1 METATKEKQTIN
13 SVLKQSLGSLQSMAT
28 ADPADAVEQE
38 RKENL
43 SVIDYKMVTFSL
55 AGKDYAIDIMKV
67 KEIAKA
73 GRFTYVPNTLPFVL
87 GVYNLRGDIIPIV
100 DLRLFFNIDI
110 PEREYDAIENML
122 IVSVGEQTFG
132 VVVDEIDKVV
142 GIQKSTINPPHP
154 LFGDI
159 NIKYIQG
166 VVEVNNRLFILL
178 DIERI
183 FGFIPHDAK
192 IWAEYDPE
200 NEKTYLLT
208 TGVLWTNYLDDVEDI
223 LNRQDGQCDVS
234 MEITVDESAMGIEGE
249 EVIKDFRF
257 LGITMLNDSPA
268 MVKCNLAIA
277 NFQMDEL
284 KTSLQEMMKMYAIE
298 MEGGENMDK
307 DKVVEPEVK
316 EEDFEE
322 VPAEPEEEKVV
333 EDEFACDPK
342 KKRNCEEDDKK
353 KEDEDDD
360 KKVLGKKKYEELEAK
375 YSALEKSY
383 AELEAKL
390 ESMAD
395 YAELKAFKDA
405 YDAEQ
410 YKAKVD
416 AISKEFGLAEKDF
429 KDIREKAYAKEIS
442 LENYE
447 EKLALISYRQNA
459 KKNFGA
465 EKEKNEAM
473 IIDSTDTEEISIY
486 GELDKY
492 FK

>member
-1 METATKEKQTIN
+1 MSKQIYGTLGNLVRFNNDSRFLSCILKVCHDGDNVNETNFAKEDM
-13 SVLKQSLGSLQSMAT
+13 LRCAEQSIRECPILGS
-28 ADPADAVEQE
+28 
-38 RKENL
+38 
-43 SVIDYKMVTFSL
+43 
-55 AGKDYAIDIMKV
+55 
-67 KEIAKA
+67 
-73 GRFTYVPNTLPFVL
+73 
-87 GVYNLRGDIIPIV
+87 
-100 DLRLFFNIDI
+100 
-110 PEREYDAIENML
+110 
-122 IVSVGEQTFG
+122 
-132 VVVDEIDKVV
+132 VVVDEDTGEKRLNGHDMETELVETEEGYQLKV
-142 GIQKSTINPPHP
+142 NH
-154 LFGDI
+154 
-159 NIKYIQG
+159 
-166 VVEVNNRLFILL
+166 
-178 DIERI
+178 IERI
-183 FGFIPHDAK
+183 YGFIPHDAK
-192 IWAEYDPE
+192 VWMEYDVE
-200 NEKTYLLT
+200 KEKTYILT
-208 TGVLWTNYLDDVEDI
+208 NGVLWANYLDDVEDI
-223 LNRQDGQCDVS
+223 LDKKDGETDIS
-234 MEITVDESAMGIEGE
+234 MEITVDNSSMGMNGIEN
-249 EVIKDFRF
+249 IKDFRF
-257 LGITMLNDSPA
+257 LGITMLHDRPA
-268 MVKCNLAIA
+268 MEGANLRLA

-322 VPAEPEEEKVV
+322 VPAETEEVAK
-333 EDEFACDPK
+333 DEFACDPK

-353 KEDEDDD
+353 KEDEEDMAC
-360 KKVLGKKKYEELEAK
+360 KKKKYEELEAK
-375 YSALEKSY
+375 YSALEKSH

-395 YAELKAFKDA
+395 YAELKAFKEA

>member
-1 METATKEKQTIN
+1 MSKQIYGT
-13 SVLKQSLGSLQSMAT
+13 LG
-28 ADPADAVEQE
+28 
-38 RKENL
+38 
-43 SVIDYKMVTFSL
+43 
-55 AGKDYAIDIMKV
+55 
-67 KEIAKA
+67 
-73 GRFTYVPNTLPFVL
+73 
-87 GVYNLRGDIIPIV
+87 
-100 DLRLFFNIDI
+100 DLRFKDDSRFVNCIIKVCHDGLNKNNSSFDK
-110 PEREYDAIENML
+110 ENML
-122 IVSVGEQTFG
+122 RCAEQSLRECPILG
-132 VVVDEIDKVV
+132 SVVVDEVTGERRLNGHDIDMSLEETENGYEVKVR
-142 GIQKSTINPPHP
+142 H
-154 LFGDI
+154 
-159 NIKYIQG
+159 
-166 VVEVNNRLFILL
+166 
-178 DIERI
+178 IERI

-192 IWAEYDPE
+192 IWAEYNPE
-200 NEKTYLLT
+200 NEKTYVLT

-234 MEITVDESAMGIEGE
+234 MEITVDKSTMGVEGE
-249 EVIKDFRF
+249 ENIKDFRF
-257 LGITMLNDSPA
+257 LGITMLGSDPA
-268 MVKCNLAIA
+268 MELASLRIA

-322 VPAEPEEEKVV
+322 VPAETEEKVEEVV
-333 EDEFACDPK
+333 EDEDK
-342 KKRNCEEDDKK
+342 KEEDEDDKK
-353 KEDEDDD
+353 KKDEEDMAC
-360 KKVLGKKKYEELEAK
+360 KKKKYEELEEK

>member
-1 METATKEKQTIN
+1 MSKQIYGTLSNLVRFNDDSRFLSCILKVCHDGDNVNDTNFAKEDM
-13 SVLKQSLGSLQSMAT
+13 LRCAEQSIRECPILGS
-28 ADPADAVEQE
+28 
-38 RKENL
+38 
-43 SVIDYKMVTFSL
+43 
-55 AGKDYAIDIMKV
+55 
-67 KEIAKA
+67 
-73 GRFTYVPNTLPFVL
+73 
-87 GVYNLRGDIIPIV
+87 
-100 DLRLFFNIDI
+100 
-110 PEREYDAIENML
+110 
-122 IVSVGEQTFG
+122 
-132 VVVDEIDKVV
+132 VVVDEDTGEKRLNGHDMETELVETEEGYQLKV
-142 GIQKSTINPPHP
+142 NH
-154 LFGDI
+154 
-159 NIKYIQG
+159 
-166 VVEVNNRLFILL
+166 
-178 DIERI
+178 IERI
-183 FGFIPHDAK
+183 YGFIPHDAK
-192 IWAEYDPE
+192 VWMEYDVE
-200 NEKTYLLT
+200 REKTYVLT
-208 TGVLWTNYLDDVEDI
+208 NGVLWANYLDDVEDI
-223 LNRQDGQCDVS
+223 LDKKDGETDIS
-234 MEITVDESAMGIEGE
+234 MEITVDNSAMGMNGIEN
-249 EVIKDFRF
+249 IKDFRF
-257 LGITMLNDSPA
+257 LGITMLHDRPA
-268 MVKCNLAIA
+268 MEGANLRLA

-322 VPAEPEEEKVV
+322 VPAETKEEKVV

-342 KKRNCEEDDKK
+342 KKRNCEDDKK
-353 KEDEDDD
+353 EEDED
-360 KKVLGKKKYEELEAK
+360 KKKKDEEDMACKKKKYEELEAK
-375 YSALEKSY
+375 YSELEKSY

>member
-1 METATKEKQTIN
+1 MSKQIYGTLGDLRFKDDSRFANCIIKVCHDGLNKNNSSFDKEDI
-13 SVLKQSLGSLQSMAT
+13 LRCAEQSLRECPILGS
-28 ADPADAVEQE
+28 
-38 RKENL
+38 
-43 SVIDYKMVTFSL
+43 
-55 AGKDYAIDIMKV
+55 
-67 KEIAKA
+67 
-73 GRFTYVPNTLPFVL
+73 
-87 GVYNLRGDIIPIV
+87 
-100 DLRLFFNIDI
+100 
-110 PEREYDAIENML
+110 
-122 IVSVGEQTFG
+122 
-132 VVVDEIDKVV
+132 VVVDEYTGERRLNGHDIDMSLEETENGYEVKVR
-142 GIQKSTINPPHP
+142 H
-154 LFGDI
+154 
-159 NIKYIQG
+159 
-166 VVEVNNRLFILL
+166 
-178 DIERI
+178 IERI

-192 IWAEYDPE
+192 IWAEYDSE

-208 TGVLWTNYLDDVEDI
+208 TGVLWSNYLDDVEDI

-234 MEITVDESAMGIEGE
+234 MEITVDKSTMGDEGE
-249 EVIKDFRF
+249 ENIKDFRF

-268 MVKCNLAIA
+268 MVKCNLALA

-307 DKVVEPEVK
+307 DKVVESEVK

-322 VPAEPEEEKVV
+322 LPAEPEEEKVV

-342 KKRNCEEDDKK
+342 KKRNCEEDDKEK
-353 KEDEDDD
+353 EDDD
-360 KKVLGKKKYEELEAK
+360 KKKDEEDMACKKKKYEELEAK

-459 KKNFGA
+459 KKNFSA

>member
-1 METATKEKQTIN
+1 MKFESRISNFTFDEGKFAKCKVDVAHDKLNHNNSWFDADRLLACAEKSLRCSPILANVFKNEDGKYEVGGHDMKINFLETKDGIE
-13 SVLKQSLGSLQSMAT
+13 
-28 ADPADAVEQE
+28 ADIFFEEHAV
-38 RKENL
+38 
-43 SVIDYKMVTFSL
+43 
-55 AGKDYAIDIMKV
+55 
-67 KEIAKA
+67 
-73 GRFTYVPNTLPFVL
+73 
-87 GVYNLRGDIIPIV
+87 
-100 DLRLFFNIDI
+100 
-110 PEREYDAIENML
+110 
-122 IVSVGEQTFG
+122 
-132 VVVDEIDKVV
+132 
-142 GIQKSTINPPHP
+142 
-154 LFGDI
+154 
-159 NIKYIQG
+159 
-166 VVEVNNRLFILL
+166 
-178 DIERI
+178 
-183 FGFIPHDAK
+183 GFIPHDAPMEIVYNPEDK
-192 IWAEYDPE
+192 RNHLHTYGVIWKNYSSQLLDYMEKNN
-200 NEKTYLLT
+200 NELS
-208 TGVLWTNYLDDVEDI
+208 
-223 LNRQDGQCDVS
+223 VS
-234 MEITVDESAMGIEGE
+234 MEI
-249 EVIKDFRF
+249 EVLDSITANDGSEIIKDFVF
-257 LGITMLNDSPA
+257 NGITILGKDVPPA
-268 MVKCNLAIA
+268 MENAKIQKVFSMEDIKS
-277 NFQMDEL
+277 EL
-284 KTSLQEMMKMYAIE
+284 KEMMKMYAIE

-307 DKVVEPEVK
+307 DKVVESEVK
-316 EEDFEE
+316 EEVFEE
-322 VPAEPEEEKVV
+322 VA

-342 KKRNCEEDDKK
+342 KKRNCEEEDMACDPKKKRNCEEDEDDKK
-353 KEDEDDD
+353 KKDEEDMAC
-360 KKVLGKKKYEELEAK
+360 KKKKYEELEEK

>member
-1 METATKEKQTIN
+1 MSKQIYGT
-13 SVLKQSLGSLQSMAT
+13 LG
-28 ADPADAVEQE
+28 
-38 RKENL
+38 
-43 SVIDYKMVTFSL
+43 
-55 AGKDYAIDIMKV
+55 
-67 KEIAKA
+67 
-73 GRFTYVPNTLPFVL
+73 
-87 GVYNLRGDIIPIV
+87 
-100 DLRLFFNIDI
+100 DLRFKDDSRFVNCIIKVCHDGLNKNNSSFDK
-110 PEREYDAIENML
+110 ENML
-122 IVSVGEQTFG
+122 RCAEQSLRECPILG
-132 VVVDEIDKVV
+132 SVVVDEDTGERRLNGHDIDMSLEETENGYEVKVR
-142 GIQKSTINPPHP
+142 H
-154 LFGDI
+154 
-159 NIKYIQG
+159 
-166 VVEVNNRLFILL
+166 
-178 DIERI
+178 IERI

-192 IWAEYDPE
+192 IWAEYDSE

-234 MEITVDESAMGIEGE
+234 MEITVDKSTMGVEGE
-249 EVIKDFRF
+249 ENIKDFRF

-268 MVKCNLAIA
+268 MVKCNLSLA

-316 EEDFEE
+316 EEDFEK
-322 VPAEPEEEKVV
+322 VPAETEEKVEEVV

-342 KKRNCEEDDKK
+342 KKRNCEDEDKKEEDDKK
-353 KEDEDDD
+353 KKDEEDMAC
-360 KKVLGKKKYEELEAK
+360 KKKKYEELEAK

>member
-1 METATKEKQTIN
+1 MSKQIYGTLGNLVRFNNDSRFLSCILKVCHDGDNVNETNFAKEDI
-13 SVLKQSLGSLQSMAT
+13 LRCAEQSLRECPILGS
-28 ADPADAVEQE
+28 
-38 RKENL
+38 
-43 SVIDYKMVTFSL
+43 
-55 AGKDYAIDIMKV
+55 
-67 KEIAKA
+67 
-73 GRFTYVPNTLPFVL
+73 
-87 GVYNLRGDIIPIV
+87 
-100 DLRLFFNIDI
+100 
-110 PEREYDAIENML
+110 
-122 IVSVGEQTFG
+122 
-132 VVVDEIDKVV
+132 VVVDEDTGEKRLNGHDMETELVETEEGYQLKV
-142 GIQKSTINPPHP
+142 NH
-154 LFGDI
+154 
-159 NIKYIQG
+159 
-166 VVEVNNRLFILL
+166 
-178 DIERI
+178 IERI
-183 FGFIPHDAK
+183 YGFIPHDAK
-192 IWAEYDPE
+192 VWMEYDVE
-200 NEKTYLLT
+200 REKTYVLT
-208 TGVLWTNYLDDVEDI
+208 NGVLWANYLDDVEDI
-223 LNRQDGQCDVS
+223 LNKKDGETDIS
-234 MEITVDESAMGIEGE
+234 MEITVDNSTMGMNGIEQ
-249 EVIKDFRF
+249 IKDFRF
-257 LGITMLNDSPA
+257 LGITMLHDKSA
-268 MVKCNLAIA
+268 MEAANLRLA

-316 EEDFEE
+316 EEDFKE
-322 VPAEPEEEKVV
+322 VPAEPEEVV

-342 KKRNCEEDDKK
+342 KKRNCEEDEDDKK
-353 KEDEDDD
+353 KKDEEDMAC
-360 KKVLGKKKYEELEAK
+360 KKKKYEELEAK
-375 YSALEKSY
+375 YSELEKSY

-465 EKEKNEAM
+465 KEEKNEAM

>member
-1 METATKEKQTIN
+1 MSKQIYGTLGNLVRFSNDSRFLSCIIKVCHDGDNVNKTNFAKEDM
-13 SVLKQSLGSLQSMAT
+13 LRCAEQSIRECPILGS
-28 ADPADAVEQE
+28 
-38 RKENL
+38 
-43 SVIDYKMVTFSL
+43 
-55 AGKDYAIDIMKV
+55 
-67 KEIAKA
+67 
-73 GRFTYVPNTLPFVL
+73 
-87 GVYNLRGDIIPIV
+87 
-100 DLRLFFNIDI
+100 
-110 PEREYDAIENML
+110 
-122 IVSVGEQTFG
+122 
-132 VVVDEIDKVV
+132 VVVDEDTGEKRLNGHDMETELVETEEGYQLKV
-142 GIQKSTINPPHP
+142 NH
-154 LFGDI
+154 
-159 NIKYIQG
+159 
-166 VVEVNNRLFILL
+166 
-178 DIERI
+178 IERI
-183 FGFIPHDAK
+183 YGFIPHDAK
-192 IWAEYDPE
+192 VWMEYDVE
-200 NEKTYLLT
+200 KEKTYILT
-208 TGVLWTNYLDDVEDI
+208 NGILWANYLDDVEDI
-223 LNRQDGQCDVS
+223 LDKKDGETDIS
-234 MEITVDESAMGIEGE
+234 MEITVDNSTMGMNGIEN
-249 EVIKDFRF
+249 IKDFRF
-257 LGITMLNDSPA
+257 LGITMLHDRPA
-268 MVKCNLAIA
+268 MEGANLKLA

-322 VPAEPEEEKVV
+322 VPTEPEEEKFEEVV

-353 KEDEDDD
+353 KDEEDMAC
-360 KKVLGKKKYEELEAK
+360 KKKKYEELEEK

-395 YAELKAFKDA
+395 YAELKAFKEA

>member
-1 METATKEKQTIN
+1 MSKQIYGTLGNLVRFNNDSRFLSCILKVCHDGDNVNDTNFAKEDM
-13 SVLKQSLGSLQSMAT
+13 LRCAEQSLRECPILGS
-28 ADPADAVEQE
+28 
-38 RKENL
+38 
-43 SVIDYKMVTFSL
+43 
-55 AGKDYAIDIMKV
+55 
-67 KEIAKA
+67 
-73 GRFTYVPNTLPFVL
+73 
-87 GVYNLRGDIIPIV
+87 
-100 DLRLFFNIDI
+100 
-110 PEREYDAIENML
+110 
-122 IVSVGEQTFG
+122 
-132 VVVDEIDKVV
+132 VVVDEDTGEKRLNGHDMETELVETDEGYQLKV
-142 GIQKSTINPPHP
+142 NH
-154 LFGDI
+154 
-159 NIKYIQG
+159 
-166 VVEVNNRLFILL
+166 
-178 DIERI
+178 IERI
-183 FGFIPHDAK
+183 YGFIPHDAK
-192 IWAEYDPE
+192 VWAEYDVE
-200 NEKTYLLT
+200 REKTYILT
-208 TGVLWTNYLDDVEDI
+208 NGVLWANYLDDVEDI
-223 LNRQDGQCDVS
+223 LDKKDGETDIS
-234 MEITVDESAMGIEGE
+234 MEITVDNSTMGMNGIEQ
-249 EVIKDFRF
+249 IKDFRF
-257 LGITMLNDSPA
+257 LGITMLHDRPA
-268 MVKCNLAIA
+268 MEGANLKLA

-316 EEDFEE
+316 EEDFKE
-322 VPAEPEEEKVV
+322 VPAEPEEVV

-342 KKRNCEEDDKK
+342 KKRNCEDEDNKK
-353 KEDEDDD
+353 KEDEDD
-360 KKVLGKKKYEELEAK
+360 KKKKDEEDMACKKKKYEELEAK

>member
-1 METATKEKQTIN
+1 MSKQIYGT
-13 SVLKQSLGSLQSMAT
+13 LG
-28 ADPADAVEQE
+28 
-38 RKENL
+38 
-43 SVIDYKMVTFSL
+43 
-55 AGKDYAIDIMKV
+55 
-67 KEIAKA
+67 
-73 GRFTYVPNTLPFVL
+73 
-87 GVYNLRGDIIPIV
+87 
-100 DLRLFFNIDI
+100 DLRFKDDSRFANCIIKVCHDGLNKNNSSFDK
-110 PEREYDAIENML
+110 ENML
-122 IVSVGEQTFG
+122 RCAEQSLRECPILG
-132 VVVDEIDKVV
+132 SVVVDEETGERRLNGHDIDMSLEETENGYEVKVR
-142 GIQKSTINPPHP
+142 H
-154 LFGDI
+154 
-159 NIKYIQG
+159 
-166 VVEVNNRLFILL
+166 
-178 DIERI
+178 IERI

-192 IWAEYDPE
+192 IWAEYNPE
-200 NEKTYLLT
+200 NEKTYVVT

-234 MEITVDESAMGIEGE
+234 MEITVDSSAMGVEGE
-249 EVIKDFRF
+249 ENIKDFRF
-257 LGITMLNDSPA
+257 LGITMLGSDPA
-268 MVKCNLAIA
+268 MELASLKIA

-307 DKVVEPEVK
+307 DKVVESEVK
-316 EEDFEE
+316 EEVFEE
-322 VPAEPEEEKVV
+322 VPTEPEEVV

-342 KKRNCEEDDKK
+342 KKRNCEDDKK
-353 KEDEDDD
+353 EEDED
-360 KKVLGKKKYEELEAK
+360 KKKKDEEDMACKKKKYEELEAK

-405 YDAEQ
+405 YDTEQ

>member
-1 METATKEKQTIN
+1 MKFESRISN
-13 SVLKQSLGSLQSMAT
+13 F
-28 ADPADAVEQE
+28 
-38 RKENL
+38 
-43 SVIDYKMVTFSL
+43 TF
-55 AGKDYAIDIMKV
+55 D
-67 KEIAKA
+67 E
-73 GRFTYVPNTLPFVL
+73 GRFAKCKVDVAHDKLNHNNSWFNANELL
-87 GVYNLRGDIIPIV
+87 ACAEKSLRCCPILANVFKNEDGKYEVGGHDMKINFLETEDGIDADI
-100 DLRLFFNIDI
+100 FF
-110 PEREYDAIENML
+110 EEHA
-122 IVSVGEQTFG
+122 V
-132 VVVDEIDKVV
+132 
-142 GIQKSTINPPHP
+142 
-154 LFGDI
+154 
-159 NIKYIQG
+159 
-166 VVEVNNRLFILL
+166 
-178 DIERI
+178 
-183 FGFIPHDAK
+183 GFIPHDAPMEIVYNSDDERNHLHTYGV
-192 IWAEYDPE
+192 IWKNYSSQLLDYMEKNN
-200 NEKTYLLT
+200 NELS
-208 TGVLWTNYLDDVEDI
+208 
-223 LNRQDGQCDVS
+223 VS
-234 MEITVDESAMGIEGE
+234 MEI
-249 EVIKDFRF
+249 EVLDSITANDGSEIIKDFVF
-257 LGITMLNDSPA
+257 NGITILGKDVPPA
-268 MVKCNLAIA
+268 MENAKIQKVFSMEDIKS
-277 NFQMDEL
+277 EL
-284 KTSLQEMMKMYAIE
+284 KEMMKMYAIE

-307 DKVVEPEVK
+307 DKVVESEVK
-316 EEDFEE
+316 EEVFEE
-322 VPAEPEEEKVV
+322 VPAETEEVAK
-333 EDEFACDPK
+333 DEFACDPK
-342 KKRNCEEDDKK
+342 KKRNCEDEDKK
-353 KEDEDDD
+353 KEDEDD
-360 KKVLGKKKYEELEAK
+360 KKKKDEEDMACKKKKYEELEEK

>member
-1 METATKEKQTIN
+1 MKFESRISN
-13 SVLKQSLGSLQSMAT
+13 F
-28 ADPADAVEQE
+28 
-38 RKENL
+38 
-43 SVIDYKMVTFSL
+43 TF
-55 AGKDYAIDIMKV
+55 D
-67 KEIAKA
+67 E
-73 GRFTYVPNTLPFVL
+73 GRFAKCKVDVAHDKLNHNNSWFNADELL
-87 GVYNLRGDIIPIV
+87 ACAEKSLRCCPILANVFKNEDGKYEVGGHDMKINFLETEDGIDADI
-100 DLRLFFNIDI
+100 FF
-110 PEREYDAIENML
+110 EEHA
-122 IVSVGEQTFG
+122 V
-132 VVVDEIDKVV
+132 
-142 GIQKSTINPPHP
+142 
-154 LFGDI
+154 
-159 NIKYIQG
+159 
-166 VVEVNNRLFILL
+166 
-178 DIERI
+178 
-183 FGFIPHDAK
+183 GFIPHDAPMEIVYNSDDERNHLHTYGV
-192 IWAEYDPE
+192 IWKNYSSQLLDYMEKNN
-200 NEKTYLLT
+200 NELS
-208 TGVLWTNYLDDVEDI
+208 
-223 LNRQDGQCDVS
+223 VS
-234 MEITVDESAMGIEGE
+234 MEI
-249 EVIKDFRF
+249 EVLDSITTNDGSEIIKDFVF
-257 LGITMLNDSPA
+257 NGITILGKDVPPA
-268 MVKCNLAIA
+268 MENAKIQKVFSMEDIKS
-277 NFQMDEL
+277 EL
-284 KTSLQEMMKMYAIE
+284 KEMMKMYAIE

-342 KKRNCEEDDKK
+342 KKRNCEDDKK
-353 KEDEDDD
+353 EEDED
-360 KKVLGKKKYEELEAK
+360 KKKKDEEDMACKKKKYEELEAK
-375 YSALEKSY
+375 YSELEKSY

-405 YDAEQ
+405 YDTEQ

-465 EKEKNEAM
+465 KEEKNEAM

>member
-1 METATKEKQTIN
+1 MSKQIYGTLGDLRFKDDSRFANCIIKVCHDGLNKNNSSFDKEDI
-13 SVLKQSLGSLQSMAT
+13 LRCAEQSLRECPILGS
-28 ADPADAVEQE
+28 
-38 RKENL
+38 
-43 SVIDYKMVTFSL
+43 
-55 AGKDYAIDIMKV
+55 
-67 KEIAKA
+67 
-73 GRFTYVPNTLPFVL
+73 
-87 GVYNLRGDIIPIV
+87 
-100 DLRLFFNIDI
+100 
-110 PEREYDAIENML
+110 
-122 IVSVGEQTFG
+122 
-132 VVVDEIDKVV
+132 VVVDEDTGERRLNGHDIDMSLEETENGYEVKVR
-142 GIQKSTINPPHP
+142 H
-154 LFGDI
+154 
-159 NIKYIQG
+159 
-166 VVEVNNRLFILL
+166 
-178 DIERI
+178 IERI

-192 IWAEYDPE
+192 IWAEYDSE

-234 MEITVDESAMGIEGE
+234 MEITVDKSTMGDEGE
-249 EVIKDFRF
+249 ENIKDFRF

-268 MVKCNLAIA
+268 MIKCNLSLAS
-277 NFQMDEL
+277 FQMDEL

-316 EEDFEE
+316 EEVFEE
-322 VPAEPEEEKVV
+322 VPSEPEEVV

-342 KKRNCEEDDKK
+342 KKRNCEDEEDDKK
-353 KEDEDDD
+353 KKDEEDMAC
-360 KKVLGKKKYEELEAK
+360 KKKKYEELEAK
-375 YSALEKSY
+375 YSELEKSY

-405 YDAEQ
+405 YDTEQ

>member
-1 METATKEKQTIN
+1 MSKQIYGTLGNLVRFSDDSRFLSCILKVCHDGDNVNDTNFAKEDM
-13 SVLKQSLGSLQSMAT
+13 LRCAEQSIRECPILGS
-28 ADPADAVEQE
+28 
-38 RKENL
+38 
-43 SVIDYKMVTFSL
+43 
-55 AGKDYAIDIMKV
+55 
-67 KEIAKA
+67 
-73 GRFTYVPNTLPFVL
+73 
-87 GVYNLRGDIIPIV
+87 
-100 DLRLFFNIDI
+100 
-110 PEREYDAIENML
+110 
-122 IVSVGEQTFG
+122 
-132 VVVDEIDKVV
+132 VVVDEDTGEKRLNGHDMETELVETEEGYQLKV
-142 GIQKSTINPPHP
+142 NH
-154 LFGDI
+154 
-159 NIKYIQG
+159 
-166 VVEVNNRLFILL
+166 
-178 DIERI
+178 IERI
-183 FGFIPHDAK
+183 YGFIPHDAK
-192 IWAEYDPE
+192 VWAEYDVE
-200 NEKTYLLT
+200 KEKTYILT
-208 TGVLWTNYLDDVEDI
+208 NGVLWANYLDDVEDI
-223 LNRQDGQCDVS
+223 LDKKDGETDIS
-234 MEITVDESAMGIEGE
+234 MEITVDNSTMGMNGIEN
-249 EVIKDFRF
+249 IKDFRF
-257 LGITMLNDSPA
+257 LGITMLHDRPA
-268 MVKCNLAIA
+268 MEGANLKLA

-316 EEDFEE
+316 EKDFEE
-322 VPAEPEEEKVV
+322 VV

-342 KKRNCEEDDKK
+342 KKRNCEDEKDMACDPKKKRNCEDEEDDKK
-353 KEDEDDD
+353 KDEEDMAC
-360 KKVLGKKKYEELEAK
+360 KKKKYEELEAK
-375 YSALEKSY
+375 YSELEKSY

-390 ESMAD
+390 ESMSD
-395 YAELKAFKDA
+395 YAELKAFKEV

>member
-1 METATKEKQTIN
+1 MSKQIYGTLGNLVRFNNDSRFLSCIIKVCHDGDNVNKTNFAKEDM
-13 SVLKQSLGSLQSMAT
+13 LRCAEQSLRECPILGS
-28 ADPADAVEQE
+28 
-38 RKENL
+38 
-43 SVIDYKMVTFSL
+43 
-55 AGKDYAIDIMKV
+55 
-67 KEIAKA
+67 
-73 GRFTYVPNTLPFVL
+73 
-87 GVYNLRGDIIPIV
+87 
-100 DLRLFFNIDI
+100 
-110 PEREYDAIENML
+110 
-122 IVSVGEQTFG
+122 
-132 VVVDEIDKVV
+132 VVVDEDTGEKRLNGHDMETELVETEEGYQLKV
-142 GIQKSTINPPHP
+142 NH
-154 LFGDI
+154 
-159 NIKYIQG
+159 
-166 VVEVNNRLFILL
+166 
-178 DIERI
+178 IERI
-183 FGFIPHDAK
+183 YGFIPHDAK
-192 IWAEYDPE
+192 VWMEYDVE
-200 NEKTYLLT
+200 KEKTYILT
-208 TGVLWTNYLDDVEDI
+208 NGVLWANYLDDVEDI
-223 LNRQDGQCDVS
+223 LDKKDGETDIS
-234 MEITVDESAMGIEGE
+234 MEITVDNSAMGMNGIEN
-249 EVIKDFRF
+249 IKDFRF
-257 LGITMLNDSPA
+257 LGITMLHDRPA
-268 MVKCNLAIA
+268 MEGANLRLA

-322 VPAEPEEEKVV
+322 VV

-353 KEDEDDD
+353 KEDEEDMAC
-360 KKVLGKKKYEELEAK
+360 KKKKYEELEAK

>member
-1 METATKEKQTIN
+1 MSKQIYGTLGNLVRFSNDSRFLSCILKVCHDGDNVNETNFAKEDM
-13 SVLKQSLGSLQSMAT
+13 LRCAEQSLRECPILGS
-28 ADPADAVEQE
+28 
-38 RKENL
+38 
-43 SVIDYKMVTFSL
+43 
-55 AGKDYAIDIMKV
+55 
-67 KEIAKA
+67 
-73 GRFTYVPNTLPFVL
+73 
-87 GVYNLRGDIIPIV
+87 
-100 DLRLFFNIDI
+100 
-110 PEREYDAIENML
+110 
-122 IVSVGEQTFG
+122 
-132 VVVDEIDKVV
+132 VVVDEHTGEKRLNGHDMETELVETEEGYQLKV
-142 GIQKSTINPPHP
+142 NH
-154 LFGDI
+154 
-159 NIKYIQG
+159 
-166 VVEVNNRLFILL
+166 
-178 DIERI
+178 IERI
-183 FGFIPHDAK
+183 YGFIPHDAK
-192 IWAEYDPE
+192 VWMEYDVE
-200 NEKTYLLT
+200 KEKTYILT
-208 TGVLWTNYLDDVEDI
+208 NGVLWANYLDDVEDI
-223 LNRQDGQCDVS
+223 LDKKDGETDIS
-234 MEITVDESAMGIEGE
+234 MEITVNDSAMGMNGIEQ
-249 EVIKDFRF
+249 IKDFRF
-257 LGITMLNDSPA
+257 LGITMLHDKPA
-268 MVKCNLAIA
+268 MEAANLRLA

-316 EEDFEE
+316 EEVFEE

-353 KEDEDDD
+353 KEDEEDD
-360 KKVLGKKKYEELEAK
+360 KKKDEEDMACKKKKYEELEVK
-375 YSALEKSY
+375 YSELEKSY
-383 AELEAKL
+383 AELETKL

>member
-1 METATKEKQTIN
+1 MSKQIYGTLGNLVRFSNDSRFLSCILKVCHDGDNVNDTNFAKEDM
-13 SVLKQSLGSLQSMAT
+13 LRCAEQSIRECPILGS
-28 ADPADAVEQE
+28 
-38 RKENL
+38 
-43 SVIDYKMVTFSL
+43 
-55 AGKDYAIDIMKV
+55 
-67 KEIAKA
+67 
-73 GRFTYVPNTLPFVL
+73 
-87 GVYNLRGDIIPIV
+87 
-100 DLRLFFNIDI
+100 
-110 PEREYDAIENML
+110 
-122 IVSVGEQTFG
+122 
-132 VVVDEIDKVV
+132 VVVDEHTGEKRLNGQDIDTELVATEEGYQLKV
-142 GIQKSTINPPHP
+142 NH
-154 LFGDI
+154 
-159 NIKYIQG
+159 
-166 VVEVNNRLFILL
+166 
-178 DIERI
+178 IERI
-183 FGFIPHDAK
+183 YGFIPHDAK
-192 IWAEYDPE
+192 VWMEYDVE
-200 NEKTYLLT
+200 KEKTYILT
-208 TGVLWTNYLDDVEDI
+208 NGVLWANYLDDVEDI
-223 LNRQDGQCDVS
+223 LNEKDGETDIS
-234 MEITVDESAMGIEGE
+234 MEITVDDSTMGMNGIEQ
-249 EVIKDFRF
+249 IKDFRF
-257 LGITMLNDSPA
+257 LGITMLHDRPA
-268 MVKCNLAIA
+268 MEGANLKLA

-322 VPAEPEEEKVV
+322 VPAEPKEEKVV

-353 KEDEDDD
+353 EEDEED
-360 KKVLGKKKYEELEAK
+360 KKKDEEDMACKKKKYEELEEK

>member
-1 METATKEKQTIN
+1 MSKQIYGTLGDLRFKDDSRFVNCIIKVCHDGLNKNNSSFDKENI
-13 SVLKQSLGSLQSMAT
+13 LRCAEQSLRECPILGS
-28 ADPADAVEQE
+28 
-38 RKENL
+38 
-43 SVIDYKMVTFSL
+43 
-55 AGKDYAIDIMKV
+55 
-67 KEIAKA
+67 
-73 GRFTYVPNTLPFVL
+73 
-87 GVYNLRGDIIPIV
+87 
-100 DLRLFFNIDI
+100 
-110 PEREYDAIENML
+110 
-122 IVSVGEQTFG
+122 
-132 VVVDEIDKVV
+132 VVVDEDTGERRLNGHDIDMSLEETENGYEVKVR
-142 GIQKSTINPPHP
+142 H
-154 LFGDI
+154 
-159 NIKYIQG
+159 
-166 VVEVNNRLFILL
+166 
-178 DIERI
+178 IERI

-234 MEITVDESAMGIEGE
+234 MEITVDESTMGVEGE
-249 EVIKDFRF
+249 ENIKDFRF
-257 LGITMLNDSPA
+257 LGITMLGSDPA
-268 MVKCNLAIA
+268 MELASLRLA

-316 EEDFEE
+316 EENFEE
-322 VPAEPEEEKVV
+322 VPAETEEVV

-342 KKRNCEEDDKK
+342 KKRNCEDEDKK
-353 KEDEDDD
+353 KEDEDD
-360 KKVLGKKKYEELEAK
+360 KKKKDEEDMACKKKKYEELEEK

>member
-1 METATKEKQTIN
+1 MSKQIYGTLGDLRFKDDSRFVNCIIKVCHDGLNKNNSSFDKEDI
-13 SVLKQSLGSLQSMAT
+13 LRCAEQSLRECPILGS
-28 ADPADAVEQE
+28 
-38 RKENL
+38 
-43 SVIDYKMVTFSL
+43 
-55 AGKDYAIDIMKV
+55 
-67 KEIAKA
+67 
-73 GRFTYVPNTLPFVL
+73 
-87 GVYNLRGDIIPIV
+87 
-100 DLRLFFNIDI
+100 
-110 PEREYDAIENML
+110 
-122 IVSVGEQTFG
+122 
-132 VVVDEIDKVV
+132 VVVDEDTGERRLNGHDIDMSLEETENGYEVKVR
-142 GIQKSTINPPHP
+142 H
-154 LFGDI
+154 
-159 NIKYIQG
+159 
-166 VVEVNNRLFILL
+166 
-178 DIERI
+178 IERI

-192 IWAEYDPE
+192 IWAEYDTE

-234 MEITVDESAMGIEGE
+234 MEITVDKSAMGVEGE
-249 EVIKDFRF
+249 ENIKDFRF
-257 LGITMLNDSPA
+257 LGITMLGSDPA
-268 MVKCNLAIA
+268 MELASLRIA

-342 KKRNCEEDDKK
+342 KKRNCEEDGK
-353 KEDEDDD
+353 KEDEDD
-360 KKVLGKKKYEELEAK
+360 KKKEEEDMACKKKKYEELEAK

-405 YDAEQ
+405 YDTEQ

>member
-1 METATKEKQTIN
+1 
-13 SVLKQSLGSLQSMAT
+13 
-28 ADPADAVEQE
+28 
-38 RKENL
+38 
-43 SVIDYKMVTFSL
+43 
-55 AGKDYAIDIMKV
+55 
-67 KEIAKA
+67 
-73 GRFTYVPNTLPFVL
+73 
-87 GVYNLRGDIIPIV
+87 
-100 DLRLFFNIDI
+100 
-110 PEREYDAIENML
+110 
-122 IVSVGEQTFG
+122 
-132 VVVDEIDKVV
+132 
-142 GIQKSTINPPHP
+142 
-154 LFGDI
+154 
-159 NIKYIQG
+159 
-166 VVEVNNRLFILL
+166 
-178 DIERI
+178 
-183 FGFIPHDAK
+183 
-192 IWAEYDPE
+192 
-200 NEKTYLLT
+200 
-208 TGVLWTNYLDDVEDI
+208 
-223 LNRQDGQCDVS
+223 
-234 MEITVDESAMGIEGE
+234 MEITVDKSTMGDEGE
-249 EVIKDFRF
+249 ENIKDFRF
-257 LGITMLNDSPA
+257 LGITMLHDRPA
-268 MVKCNLAIA
+268 MEGANLKLA

-342 KKRNCEEDDKK
+342 KKRNCEDEDNKK
-353 KEDEDDD
+353 KEDEDD
-360 KKVLGKKKYEELEAK
+360 KKKKDEEDMACKKKKYEELEEK

-395 YAELKAFKDA
+395 YAELKAFKEA

>member
-1 METATKEKQTIN
+1 MSKQIYGTLGDLRFKDDSRFVNCIIKVCHDGLNKNNSSFDKEDI
-13 SVLKQSLGSLQSMAT
+13 LRCAEQSLRECPILGS
-28 ADPADAVEQE
+28 
-38 RKENL
+38 
-43 SVIDYKMVTFSL
+43 
-55 AGKDYAIDIMKV
+55 
-67 KEIAKA
+67 
-73 GRFTYVPNTLPFVL
+73 
-87 GVYNLRGDIIPIV
+87 
-100 DLRLFFNIDI
+100 
-110 PEREYDAIENML
+110 
-122 IVSVGEQTFG
+122 
-132 VVVDEIDKVV
+132 VVVDEDTGEKRLNGHDIDMSLEETENGYEVKVR
-142 GIQKSTINPPHP
+142 H
-154 LFGDI
+154 
-159 NIKYIQG
+159 
-166 VVEVNNRLFILL
+166 
-178 DIERI
+178 IERI

-192 IWAEYDPE
+192 IWAEYDSE

-223 LNRQDGQCDVS
+223 LKRQNGQCDVS
-234 MEITVDESAMGIEGE
+234 MEITVDESTMGVEGE

-268 MVKCNLAIA
+268 MVKCNLTLA

-322 VPAEPEEEKVV
+322 LPAEPEKEKVV

-342 KKRNCEEDDKK
+342 KKRNCEDDKK
-353 KEDEDDD
+353 EEDED
-360 KKVLGKKKYEELEAK
+360 KKKKDEEDMACKKKKYEELEVK
-375 YSALEKSY
+375 YSELEKSY

>member
-1 METATKEKQTIN
+1 MKFESRISN
-13 SVLKQSLGSLQSMAT
+13 F
-28 ADPADAVEQE
+28 
-38 RKENL
+38 
-43 SVIDYKMVTFSL
+43 TF
-55 AGKDYAIDIMKV
+55 D
-67 KEIAKA
+67 E
-73 GRFTYVPNTLPFVL
+73 GRFAKCKVDVAHDKLNHNNSWFNADELL
-87 GVYNLRGDIIPIV
+87 ACAEKSLRCCPILANVFKNEDGKYEVGGHDMKINFLETEDGIDADI
-100 DLRLFFNIDI
+100 FF
-110 PEREYDAIENML
+110 EEHA
-122 IVSVGEQTFG
+122 V
-132 VVVDEIDKVV
+132 
-142 GIQKSTINPPHP
+142 
-154 LFGDI
+154 
-159 NIKYIQG
+159 
-166 VVEVNNRLFILL
+166 
-178 DIERI
+178 
-183 FGFIPHDAK
+183 GFIPHDAPMEIVYNSDDGRNHLHTYGV
-192 IWAEYDPE
+192 IWKNYSSQLLNYMEKNN
-200 NEKTYLLT
+200 NELS
-208 TGVLWTNYLDDVEDI
+208 
-223 LNRQDGQCDVS
+223 VS
-234 MEITVDESAMGIEGE
+234 MEI
-249 EVIKDFRF
+249 EVLDSITANDGSEIIKDFVF
-257 LGITMLNDSPA
+257 NGITILGKDVPPA
-268 MVKCNLAIA
+268 MENAKIQKVFSMEDIKS
-277 NFQMDEL
+277 EL
-284 KTSLQEMMKMYAIE
+284 KEIMKMYAIE

-307 DKVVEPEVK
+307 DKVVESEVK

-322 VPAEPEEEKVV
+322 VPAEPEEGKVV

-342 KKRNCEEDDKK
+342 KKRNCEDEDKKEEDDKK
-353 KEDEDDD
+353 KDEEDMAC
-360 KKVLGKKKYEELEAK
+360 KKKKYEELEEK

-395 YAELKAFKDA
+395 YAELKAFKEA

-465 EKEKNEAM
+465 KEEKNEAM

>member
-1 METATKEKQTIN
+1 MSKQIYGTLGNLVRFSDDSRFLSCILKVCHDGDNVNDTNFAKEDM
-13 SVLKQSLGSLQSMAT
+13 LRCAEQSIRECPILGS
-28 ADPADAVEQE
+28 
-38 RKENL
+38 
-43 SVIDYKMVTFSL
+43 
-55 AGKDYAIDIMKV
+55 
-67 KEIAKA
+67 
-73 GRFTYVPNTLPFVL
+73 
-87 GVYNLRGDIIPIV
+87 
-100 DLRLFFNIDI
+100 
-110 PEREYDAIENML
+110 
-122 IVSVGEQTFG
+122 
-132 VVVDEIDKVV
+132 VVVDEDTGEKRLNGHDMETVLVETDEGYQLKV
-142 GIQKSTINPPHP
+142 NH
-154 LFGDI
+154 
-159 NIKYIQG
+159 
-166 VVEVNNRLFILL
+166 
-178 DIERI
+178 IERI
-183 FGFIPHDAK
+183 YGFIPHDAK
-192 IWAEYDPE
+192 VWMEYDVE
-200 NEKTYLLT
+200 REKTYILT
-208 TGVLWTNYLDDVEDI
+208 NGVLWANYLDDVEDI
-223 LNRQDGQCDVS
+223 LNEKDGETDIS
-234 MEITVDESAMGIEGE
+234 MEITVDNSTMGMNGIEN
-249 EVIKDFRF
+249 IKDFRF
-257 LGITMLNDSPA
+257 LGITMLHDRPA
-268 MVKCNLAIA
+268 MEGANLKLA

-316 EEDFEE
+316 EEVFEE
-322 VPAEPEEEKVV
+322 VPAETEEVA

-342 KKRNCEEDDKK
+342 KKRNYEEDDKK
-353 KEDEDDD
+353 KEDEEDMAC
-360 KKVLGKKKYEELEAK
+360 KKKKYEELEEK

>member
-1 METATKEKQTIN
+1 MSKQIYGTLGDLRFKDDSRFVNCIIKVCHDGLNKNNSSFDKEDI
-13 SVLKQSLGSLQSMAT
+13 LRCAEQSLRECPILGS
-28 ADPADAVEQE
+28 
-38 RKENL
+38 
-43 SVIDYKMVTFSL
+43 
-55 AGKDYAIDIMKV
+55 
-67 KEIAKA
+67 
-73 GRFTYVPNTLPFVL
+73 
-87 GVYNLRGDIIPIV
+87 
-100 DLRLFFNIDI
+100 
-110 PEREYDAIENML
+110 
-122 IVSVGEQTFG
+122 
-132 VVVDEIDKVV
+132 VVVDEDTGERRLNGHDIDMSLEETENGYEVKVR
-142 GIQKSTINPPHP
+142 H
-154 LFGDI
+154 
-159 NIKYIQG
+159 
-166 VVEVNNRLFILL
+166 
-178 DIERI
+178 IERI

-234 MEITVDESAMGIEGE
+234 MEITVDKSTMGVEGKE
-249 EVIKDFRF
+249 NIKDFRF
-257 LGITMLNDSPA
+257 LGITMLGSDPA
-268 MVKCNLAIA
+268 MVKCNLSLA

-316 EEDFEE
+316 EEVFEE
-322 VPAEPEEEKVV
+322 VPAEPEEKVV

-342 KKRNCEEDDKK
+342 KKRNCEDEDKKEEDEDDKK
-353 KEDEDDD
+353 KDEEDMAC
-360 KKVLGKKKYEELEAK
+360 KKKKYEELEAK

-383 AELEAKL
+383 AELETKL

-405 YDAEQ
+405 YDTEQ

>member
-1 METATKEKQTIN
+1 MSKQIYGTLGDLRFKDDSRFVNCIIKVCHDGLNKNNSSFDKEDI
-13 SVLKQSLGSLQSMAT
+13 LRCAEQSLRECPILGS
-28 ADPADAVEQE
+28 
-38 RKENL
+38 
-43 SVIDYKMVTFSL
+43 
-55 AGKDYAIDIMKV
+55 
-67 KEIAKA
+67 
-73 GRFTYVPNTLPFVL
+73 
-87 GVYNLRGDIIPIV
+87 
-100 DLRLFFNIDI
+100 
-110 PEREYDAIENML
+110 
-122 IVSVGEQTFG
+122 
-132 VVVDEIDKVV
+132 VVVDEYTGERRLNGHDIDMSLEETENGYEVKVR
-142 GIQKSTINPPHP
+142 H
-154 LFGDI
+154 
-159 NIKYIQG
+159 
-166 VVEVNNRLFILL
+166 
-178 DIERI
+178 IERI

-208 TGVLWTNYLDDVEDI
+208 TGVLWSNYLDDVEDI

-234 MEITVDESAMGIEGE
+234 MEITVDKSTMGDEGE
-249 EVIKDFRF
+249 ENIKDFRF

-268 MVKCNLAIA
+268 MVKCNLALA

-316 EEDFEE
+316 EEDFKEL
-322 VPAEPEEEKVV
+322 PAEPEEEKFEEVV

-353 KEDEDDD
+353 KEDEDD
-360 KKVLGKKKYEELEAK
+360 KKKDEEDMACKKKKYEELEAK

>member
-1 METATKEKQTIN
+1 MSKQIYGTLGNLVRFSNDSRFLSCILKVCHDGDNVNATNFAKEDM
-13 SVLKQSLGSLQSMAT
+13 LRCAEQSIRECPILGS
-28 ADPADAVEQE
+28 
-38 RKENL
+38 
-43 SVIDYKMVTFSL
+43 
-55 AGKDYAIDIMKV
+55 
-67 KEIAKA
+67 
-73 GRFTYVPNTLPFVL
+73 
-87 GVYNLRGDIIPIV
+87 
-100 DLRLFFNIDI
+100 
-110 PEREYDAIENML
+110 
-122 IVSVGEQTFG
+122 
-132 VVVDEIDKVV
+132 VVVDEDTGEKRLNGHDMETVLVETDEGYQLKV
-142 GIQKSTINPPHP
+142 NH
-154 LFGDI
+154 
-159 NIKYIQG
+159 
-166 VVEVNNRLFILL
+166 
-178 DIERI
+178 IERI
-183 FGFIPHDAK
+183 YGFIPHDAK
-192 IWAEYDPE
+192 VWMEYDVE
-200 NEKTYLLT
+200 REKTYVLT
-208 TGVLWTNYLDDVEDI
+208 NGVLWANYLDDVEDI
-223 LNRQDGQCDVS
+223 LNKKDGETDIS
-234 MEITVDESAMGIEGE
+234 MEITVDNSTMGMNGIEQ
-249 EVIKDFRF
+249 IKDFRF
-257 LGITMLNDSPA
+257 LGITMLHDRPA
-268 MVKCNLAIA
+268 MEGANLRLA

-322 VPAEPEEEKVV
+322 VPAETEEKVEEVV
-333 EDEFACDPK
+333 EDEDK
-342 KKRNCEEDDKK
+342 KEEDEDDKK
-353 KEDEDDD
+353 KKDEEDMAC
-360 KKVLGKKKYEELEAK
+360 KKKKYEELEEK

>member
-1 METATKEKQTIN
+1 MSKQIYGTLGNLVRFNNDSRFLSCILKVCHDGDNVNDTSFTKEDM
-13 SVLKQSLGSLQSMAT
+13 LRCAEQSLRECPILGS
-28 ADPADAVEQE
+28 
-38 RKENL
+38 
-43 SVIDYKMVTFSL
+43 
-55 AGKDYAIDIMKV
+55 
-67 KEIAKA
+67 
-73 GRFTYVPNTLPFVL
+73 
-87 GVYNLRGDIIPIV
+87 
-100 DLRLFFNIDI
+100 
-110 PEREYDAIENML
+110 
-122 IVSVGEQTFG
+122 
-132 VVVDEIDKVV
+132 VVVDEDTGEKRLNGHDMETVLVETDEGYQLKV
-142 GIQKSTINPPHP
+142 NH
-154 LFGDI
+154 
-159 NIKYIQG
+159 
-166 VVEVNNRLFILL
+166 
-178 DIERI
+178 IERI
-183 FGFIPHDAK
+183 YGFIPHDAK
-192 IWAEYDPE
+192 VWMEYDVE
-200 NEKTYLLT
+200 KEKTYILT
-208 TGVLWTNYLDDVEDI
+208 NGVLWANYLDDVEDI
-223 LNRQDGQCDVS
+223 LNKKDGETDIS
-234 MEITVDESAMGIEGE
+234 MEITVDNSAMGMNGIEQ
-249 EVIKDFRF
+249 IKDFRF
-257 LGITMLNDSPA
+257 LGITMLHDRPA
-268 MVKCNLAIA
+268 MEGANLKLA

-316 EEDFEE
+316 EEDFKE
-322 VPAEPEEEKVV
+322 VPAEPEEVV

-342 KKRNCEEDDKK
+342 KKRNCEDEDKK
-353 KEDEDDD
+353 KEDEDD
-360 KKVLGKKKYEELEAK
+360 KKKKDEEDMACKKKKYEELEAK

>member
-1 METATKEKQTIN
+1 MSKQIYGTLGNLVRFNNDSRFLGCILKVCHDGDNVNDTNFAKEDMLRCAEESLRECPI
-13 SVLKQSLGSLQSMAT
+13 LGS
-28 ADPADAVEQE
+28 
-38 RKENL
+38 
-43 SVIDYKMVTFSL
+43 
-55 AGKDYAIDIMKV
+55 
-67 KEIAKA
+67 
-73 GRFTYVPNTLPFVL
+73 
-87 GVYNLRGDIIPIV
+87 
-100 DLRLFFNIDI
+100 
-110 PEREYDAIENML
+110 
-122 IVSVGEQTFG
+122 
-132 VVVDEIDKVV
+132 VVVDEDTGEKRLNGHDMETVLVETEEGYQLKV
-142 GIQKSTINPPHP
+142 NH
-154 LFGDI
+154 
-159 NIKYIQG
+159 
-166 VVEVNNRLFILL
+166 
-178 DIERI
+178 IERI
-183 FGFIPHDAK
+183 YGFIPHDAK
-192 IWAEYDPE
+192 VWMEYDVE
-200 NEKTYLLT
+200 REKTYVLT
-208 TGVLWTNYLDDVEDI
+208 NGVLWANYLDDVEDI
-223 LNRQDGQCDVS
+223 LNEKDGETDIS
-234 MEITVDESAMGIEGE
+234 MEITVDNSAMGMNGIEQ
-249 EVIKDFRF
+249 IKDFRF
-257 LGITMLNDSPA
+257 LGITMLHDRPA
-268 MVKCNLAIA
+268 MEGANLKLA

-316 EEDFEE
+316 EENFEE
-322 VPAEPEEEKVV
+322 VPAETEEEKVV

-342 KKRNCEEDDKK
+342 KKRNCEDEDKKDKDDKK
-353 KEDEDDD
+353 KDEEDMAC
-360 KKVLGKKKYEELEAK
+360 KKKKYEELEAK
-375 YSALEKSY
+375 YSELEKSY

-395 YAELKAFKDA
+395 YAELKAFKEA

>member
-1 METATKEKQTIN
+1 MSKQIYGTLGDLRFKDDSRFVNCIIKVCHDGLNKNNSSFDKEDI
-13 SVLKQSLGSLQSMAT
+13 LRCAEQSLRECPILGS
-28 ADPADAVEQE
+28 
-38 RKENL
+38 
-43 SVIDYKMVTFSL
+43 
-55 AGKDYAIDIMKV
+55 
-67 KEIAKA
+67 
-73 GRFTYVPNTLPFVL
+73 
-87 GVYNLRGDIIPIV
+87 
-100 DLRLFFNIDI
+100 
-110 PEREYDAIENML
+110 
-122 IVSVGEQTFG
+122 
-132 VVVDEIDKVV
+132 VVVDEVTGERRLNGHDIDMSLEETENGYEVKVR
-142 GIQKSTINPPHP
+142 H
-154 LFGDI
+154 
-159 NIKYIQG
+159 
-166 VVEVNNRLFILL
+166 
-178 DIERI
+178 IERI

-192 IWAEYDPE
+192 IWAEYDSE

-234 MEITVDESAMGIEGE
+234 MEITVDKSTMGVEGE
-249 EVIKDFRF
+249 ENIKDFRF
-257 LGITMLNDSPA
+257 LGITMLGSDPA
-268 MVKCNLAIA
+268 MEAASLKIA

-307 DKVVEPEVK
+307 DKVIEPEVK
-316 EEDFEE
+316 EEDFKE

-342 KKRNCEEDDKK
+342 KKRNCEDEDNKK
-353 KEDEDDD
+353 KEDEDD
-360 KKVLGKKKYEELEAK
+360 KKKKDEEDMACKKKKYEELEAK
-375 YSALEKSY
+375 YSELEKSY

-395 YAELKAFKDA
+395 YAELKAFKEA

>member
-1 METATKEKQTIN
+1 MSKQIYGTLGDLRFKDDSRFANCIIKVCHDGLNKNNSSFDKEDI
-13 SVLKQSLGSLQSMAT
+13 LRCAEQSLRECPILGS
-28 ADPADAVEQE
+28 
-38 RKENL
+38 
-43 SVIDYKMVTFSL
+43 
-55 AGKDYAIDIMKV
+55 
-67 KEIAKA
+67 
-73 GRFTYVPNTLPFVL
+73 
-87 GVYNLRGDIIPIV
+87 
-100 DLRLFFNIDI
+100 
-110 PEREYDAIENML
+110 
-122 IVSVGEQTFG
+122 
-132 VVVDEIDKVV
+132 VVVDEETGERRLNGHDIDMSLEETENGYEVKVR
-142 GIQKSTINPPHP
+142 H
-154 LFGDI
+154 
-159 NIKYIQG
+159 
-166 VVEVNNRLFILL
+166 
-178 DIERI
+178 IERI

-192 IWAEYDPE
+192 IWAEYNPE
-200 NEKTYLLT
+200 NEKTYVVT

-234 MEITVDESAMGIEGE
+234 MEITVDSSAMGVEGE
-249 EVIKDFRF
+249 ENIKDFRF
-257 LGITMLNDSPA
+257 LGITMLGSDPA
-268 MVKCNLAIA
+268 MELASLKIA

-307 DKVVEPEVK
+307 DKVVESEVK
-316 EEDFEE
+316 EEVFEE
-322 VPAEPEEEKVV
+322 VPTEPEEVV
-333 EDEFACDPK
+333 EDEFACNPK
-342 KKRNCEEDDKK
+342 KKRNCEDEDKK
-353 KEDEDDD
+353 KEDEDD
-360 KKVLGKKKYEELEAK
+360 KKKKDEEDMACKKKKYEELEAK
-375 YSALEKSY
+375 YSELEKSY

>member
-1 METATKEKQTIN
+1 MSKQIYGTLGNLVRFNNDSRFLSCILKVCHDGDNVNDTNFAKEDM
-13 SVLKQSLGSLQSMAT
+13 LRCAEQSLRECPILGS
-28 ADPADAVEQE
+28 
-38 RKENL
+38 
-43 SVIDYKMVTFSL
+43 
-55 AGKDYAIDIMKV
+55 
-67 KEIAKA
+67 
-73 GRFTYVPNTLPFVL
+73 
-87 GVYNLRGDIIPIV
+87 
-100 DLRLFFNIDI
+100 
-110 PEREYDAIENML
+110 
-122 IVSVGEQTFG
+122 
-132 VVVDEIDKVV
+132 VVVDEDTGEKRLNGHDMETELVETDEGYQLKV
-142 GIQKSTINPPHP
+142 NH
-154 LFGDI
+154 
-159 NIKYIQG
+159 
-166 VVEVNNRLFILL
+166 
-178 DIERI
+178 IERI
-183 FGFIPHDAK
+183 YGFIPHDAK
-192 IWAEYDPE
+192 IWMEYDVE
-200 NEKTYLLT
+200 REKTYILT
-208 TGVLWTNYLDDVEDI
+208 NGVLWANYLDDVEDI
-223 LNRQDGQCDVS
+223 LDKKDGETDIS
-234 MEITVDESAMGIEGE
+234 MEITVDNSTMGMNGIEN
-249 EVIKDFRF
+249 IKDFRF
-257 LGITMLNDSPA
+257 LGITMLHDRPA
-268 MVKCNLAIA
+268 MEGANLKLA

-316 EEDFEE
+316 EEDFEK
-322 VPAEPEEEKVV
+322 VPAESEEEKVV

-353 KEDEDDD
+353 EEDEDD
-360 KKVLGKKKYEELEAK
+360 KKKDEEDMACKKKKYEELEIK

>member
-1 METATKEKQTIN
+1 MN
-13 SVLKQSLGSLQSMAT
+13 G
-28 ADPADAVEQE
+28 
-38 RKENL
+38 
-43 SVIDYKMVTFSL
+43 
-55 AGKDYAIDIMKV
+55 
-67 KEIAKA
+67 
-73 GRFTYVPNTLPFVL
+73 
-87 GVYNLRGDIIPIV
+87 
-100 DLRLFFNIDI
+100 
-110 PEREYDAIENML
+110 IEN
-122 IVSVGEQTFG
+122 
-132 VVVDEIDKVV
+132 
-142 GIQKSTINPPHP
+142 
-154 LFGDI
+154 
-159 NIKYIQG
+159 
-166 VVEVNNRLFILL
+166 
-178 DIERI
+178 
-183 FGFIPHDAK
+183 
-192 IWAEYDPE
+192 
-200 NEKTYLLT
+200 
-208 TGVLWTNYLDDVEDI
+208 
-223 LNRQDGQCDVS
+223 
-234 MEITVDESAMGIEGE
+234 
-249 EVIKDFRF
+249 IKDFRF
-257 LGITMLNDSPA
+257 LGITMLHDRPA
-268 MVKCNLAIA
+268 MEGANLKLA

-322 VPAEPEEEKVV
+322 VPAEPV

-342 KKRNCEEDDKK
+342 KKRNCEDEEDMACNPKKKRNCEEEEDDKK
-353 KEDEDDD
+353 KDEEDMAC
-360 KKVLGKKKYEELEAK
+360 KKKKYEELEAK
-375 YSALEKSY
+375 YSELEKSY

>member
-1 METATKEKQTIN
+1 MSKQIYGT
-13 SVLKQSLGSLQSMAT
+13 LG
-28 ADPADAVEQE
+28 
-38 RKENL
+38 
-43 SVIDYKMVTFSL
+43 
-55 AGKDYAIDIMKV
+55 
-67 KEIAKA
+67 
-73 GRFTYVPNTLPFVL
+73 
-87 GVYNLRGDIIPIV
+87 
-100 DLRLFFNIDI
+100 DLRFKDDSRFVNCIIKVCHDGLNKNNSSFDK
-110 PEREYDAIENML
+110 ENML
-122 IVSVGEQTFG
+122 RCAEQSLRECPILG
-132 VVVDEIDKVV
+132 SVVVDEDTGERRLNGHDIDMSLEETENGYEVKVR
-142 GIQKSTINPPHP
+142 H
-154 LFGDI
+154 
-159 NIKYIQG
+159 
-166 VVEVNNRLFILL
+166 
-178 DIERI
+178 IERI

-192 IWAEYDPE
+192 IWAEYDTE

-234 MEITVDESAMGIEGE
+234 MEITVDSSAVGVEGE
-249 EVIKDFRF
+249 ENIKDFRF
-257 LGITMLNDSPA
+257 LGITMLGSDPA
-268 MVKCNLAIA
+268 MELASLRIA

-322 VPAEPEEEKVV
+322 VPAEPEEEKFEEVV

-353 KEDEDDD
+353 EEDEDD
-360 KKVLGKKKYEELEAK
+360 KKKKDEEDMACKKKKYEELEAK
-375 YSALEKSY
+375 YSELEKSY

-395 YAELKAFKDA
+395 YAELKAFKEA

>member
-1 METATKEKQTIN
+1 MSKQIYGTLGNLVRFSNDSRFLSCILKVCHDGDNVNATNFAKEDM
-13 SVLKQSLGSLQSMAT
+13 LRCAEQSIRECPILGS
-28 ADPADAVEQE
+28 
-38 RKENL
+38 
-43 SVIDYKMVTFSL
+43 
-55 AGKDYAIDIMKV
+55 
-67 KEIAKA
+67 
-73 GRFTYVPNTLPFVL
+73 
-87 GVYNLRGDIIPIV
+87 
-100 DLRLFFNIDI
+100 
-110 PEREYDAIENML
+110 
-122 IVSVGEQTFG
+122 
-132 VVVDEIDKVV
+132 VVVDEDTGEKRLNGHDMETELVKTEEGYQLKV
-142 GIQKSTINPPHP
+142 NH
-154 LFGDI
+154 
-159 NIKYIQG
+159 
-166 VVEVNNRLFILL
+166 
-178 DIERI
+178 IERI
-183 FGFIPHDAK
+183 YGFIPHDAK
-192 IWAEYDPE
+192 VWMEYDVE
-200 NEKTYLLT
+200 KEKTYILT
-208 TGVLWTNYLDDVEDI
+208 NGVLWANYLDDVEDI
-223 LNRQDGQCDVS
+223 LNEKDGETDIS
-234 MEITVDESAMGIEGE
+234 MEITVDDSTMGMNGIEN
-249 EVIKDFRF
+249 IKDFRF
-257 LGITMLNDSPA
+257 LGITMLHDRPA
-268 MVKCNLAIA
+268 MEGANLKLA

-316 EEDFEE
+316 EEDFEK
-322 VPAEPEEEKVV
+322 VPAETEEKVEEVV
-333 EDEFACDPK
+333 EDEDK
-342 KKRNCEEDDKK
+342 KEEDEDDKK
-353 KEDEDDD
+353 KKDEEDMAC
-360 KKVLGKKKYEELEAK
+360 KKKKYEELEEK

-395 YAELKAFKDA
+395 YAELKAFKEA

>member
-1 METATKEKQTIN
+1 MSKQIYGTLGNLVRFNDDSRFLSCILKVCHDGDNVNDTNFAKEDM
-13 SVLKQSLGSLQSMAT
+13 LRCAEQSLRECPILGS
-28 ADPADAVEQE
+28 
-38 RKENL
+38 
-43 SVIDYKMVTFSL
+43 
-55 AGKDYAIDIMKV
+55 
-67 KEIAKA
+67 
-73 GRFTYVPNTLPFVL
+73 
-87 GVYNLRGDIIPIV
+87 
-100 DLRLFFNIDI
+100 
-110 PEREYDAIENML
+110 
-122 IVSVGEQTFG
+122 
-132 VVVDEIDKVV
+132 VVVDEDTGEKRLNGHDMETELVKTDEGYQLKV
-142 GIQKSTINPPHP
+142 NH
-154 LFGDI
+154 
-159 NIKYIQG
+159 
-166 VVEVNNRLFILL
+166 
-178 DIERI
+178 IERI
-183 FGFIPHDAK
+183 YGFIPHDAK
-192 IWAEYDPE
+192 VWAEYDVE
-200 NEKTYLLT
+200 KEKTYILT
-208 TGVLWTNYLDDVEDI
+208 NGVLWANYLDDVEDI
-223 LNRQDGQCDVS
+223 LDKKDGETDIS
-234 MEITVDESAMGIEGE
+234 MEITVDNSAMGMNGIEQ
-249 EVIKDFRF
+249 IKDFRF
-257 LGITMLNDSPA
+257 LGITMLHDRPA
-268 MVKCNLAIA
+268 MEGANLKLA

-322 VPAEPEEEKVV
+322 VPAEPEEEKFEEVV

-342 KKRNCEEDDKK
+342 KKRNCEDEDKKEEEDDKK
-353 KEDEDDD
+353 KKDEEDMAC
-360 KKVLGKKKYEELEAK
+360 KKKKYEELEEK

-395 YAELKAFKDA
+395 YAELKAFKEA

>member
-1 METATKEKQTIN
+1 MEKNDNE
-13 SVLKQSLGSLQSMAT
+13 
-28 ADPADAVEQE
+28 
-38 RKENL
+38 L
-43 SVIDYKMVTFSL
+43 S
-55 AGKDYAIDIMKV
+55 
-67 KEIAKA
+67 
-73 GRFTYVPNTLPFVL
+73 
-87 GVYNLRGDIIPIV
+87 
-100 DLRLFFNIDI
+100 
-110 PEREYDAIENML
+110 
-122 IVSVGEQTFG
+122 
-132 VVVDEIDKVV
+132 
-142 GIQKSTINPPHP
+142 
-154 LFGDI
+154 
-159 NIKYIQG
+159 
-166 VVEVNNRLFILL
+166 
-178 DIERI
+178 
-183 FGFIPHDAK
+183 
-192 IWAEYDPE
+192 
-200 NEKTYLLT
+200 
-208 TGVLWTNYLDDVEDI
+208 
-223 LNRQDGQCDVS
+223 VS
-234 MEITVDESAMGIEGE
+234 MEI
-249 EVIKDFRF
+249 EVLDSITANDGSEIIKDFVF
-257 LGITMLNDSPA
+257 NGITILGKDVPPA
-268 MVKCNLAIA
+268 MENAKIQKVFSMEDIKS
-277 NFQMDEL
+277 EL
-284 KTSLQEMMKMYAIE
+284 KEMMKMYAIE

-316 EEDFEE
+316 EEVFEE

-342 KKRNCEEDDKK
+342 KKRNCEDEDKK
-353 KEDEDDD
+353 KEDEDD
-360 KKVLGKKKYEELEAK
+360 KKKKDEEDMACKKKKYEELEEK